1 MEQSYISQIYV
12 DENYWEELG
21 RDVDDGDGDEDDAW
35 SALETNWGAGAVGEG
50 CHPHPR
56 TPKPSD
62 GGRKI

>member
-1 MEQSYISQIYV
+1 MMKFGDSDAS
-12 DENYWEELG
+12 
-21 RDVDDGDGDEDDAW
+21 DDDDDDDDAW

-62 GGRKI
+62 GGKQI